1 MKKGGISAFKVA
13 QKAKF
18 TVEVYSTTSTL
29 HLRKRASIVL
39 KYPRKAS

>member
-1 MKKGGISAFKVA
+1 MKKELTSGFKVA

-29 HLRKRASIVL
+29 YLSECMSV
-39 KYPRKAS
+39 